1 MIIFKELKLKNFMS
15 YGNDGAEFDLNA
27 SDLILLVG
35 QNGRG
40 KSVLVDAFSYCC
52 FGRPYRKI
60 KIGDVVNRINGKRTL
75 VELTFSKGEKE
86 YTISRGLKP
95 AIFTIRENGNELP
108 MGNASDMQEHLERN
122 ILGFDEKTFKQM
134 VLLGSGYHIPYMKL
148 PLADRRTLI
157 ETLFDLD
164 ILRQMRG
171 IIKEKQG
178 AQKEVLTKYVHEHD
192 IIVARIEQLKNEIA
206 RAKERHASEL
216 QNRKTKIGEVEK
228 EKTELESRLILIQ
241 AQISDLKTE
250 EKTLESK
257 HQELIAEES
266 AYKEELSRFKLAEME
281 MINRLNEEK
290 MQSTNEKTGKLQ
302 YLQVELFDKQST
314 IRAIQTE
321 IEKTISALD
330 QGYNTKRNEIQQ
342 SMTAL
347 RKEIDGLE
355 KRIFFYDG
363 RNKCEVCGS
372 DLTPSFVA
380 GIVDPMKANVQEMAT
395 AIDLHQQQ
403 LIQIE
408 NELEA
413 AKNELKNEEQ
423 EKVQVVEN
431 EISELNQEIGTLKDE
446 LKKLDVDFEEKKRK
460 EVQEHSEKKP
470 VFVHNEELKNAEQQ
484 KTALKTKINGARS
497 EEQALQNKVSEMVG
511 IIHSLSISI
520 MDLDLSKVEDEL
532 QKQRTLLTEN
542 DTKKESVENVIRYL
556 DLCMKLLADD
566 GMVKKTIIAKYLPLL
581 NRKLNEY
588 LALFDAEY
596 TIKID
601 NEFDASI
608 SIRGEGIDYESF
620 SGGERQRIDLAMLF
634 TFMSFSELKAN
645 ISTNLM
651 IFDEVLDS
659 SLDEQ
664 GVDSLFSVLK
674 QKASTGH
681 TIYIISHRPTNYDR
695 FDKVFEITKQQFSSI
710 RRI

>member
-15 YGNDGAEFDLNA
+15 YGNDGVEFDLNA

-75 VELTFSKGEKE
+75 VELTFSKGDKE

-95 AIFTIRENGNELP
+95 AVFIIRENGNELP

-134 VLLGSGYHIPYMKL
+134 VLLGSGYHTPYMKL
-148 PLADRRTLI
+148 PLSDRRMLI

-178 AQKEVLTKYVHEHD
+178 TQKEVLTKYVHEHD

-216 QNRKTKIGEVEK
+216 QNRKTKIAEVEK
-228 EKTELESRLILIQ
+228 EKTELESRLVLIQ
-241 AQISDLKTE
+241 KQIADLTAE
-250 EKTLESK
+250 EIMLESK

-266 AYKEELSRFKLAEME
+266 KYKEELSRFKLTEME

-290 MQSTNEKTGKLQ
+290 MQSTNEKTEKLQ
-302 YLQVELFDKQST
+302 TLQAELFEKQNT
-314 IRAIQTE
+314 IRAIQTKT
-321 IEKTISALD
+321 EKDVSILD
-330 QGYNTKRNEIQQ
+330 AEYTTKRNDIHQN
-342 SMTAL
+342 MTAW
-347 RKEIDGLE
+347 RKEVEGLE
-355 KRIFFYDG
+355 KRISFYDD

-372 DLTPSFVA
+372 DLAPSFVA
-380 GIVDPMKANVQEMAT
+380 GIVDPMKANVQEMTT
-395 AIDLHQQQ
+395 AIDLYEKQ
-403 LIQIE
+403 LFQIK
-408 NELEA
+408 NDFEA
-413 AKNELKNEEQ
+413 AKNEVKKGEQ
-423 EKVQVVEN
+423 EKVQAVEDKV
-431 EISELNQEIGTLKDE
+431 SGLTQEIGTLKNE
-446 LKKLDVDFEEKKRK
+446 LKRIDVEFEEQKRRLI
-460 EVQEHSEKKP
+460 QEHSERKP
-470 VFVHNEELKNAEQQ
+470 VFVHSEDLKSVEQQ
-484 KTALKTKINGARS
+484 KTALKIKINGARS
-497 EEQALQNKVSEMVG
+497 EEQTFQNKASELAGV
-511 IIHSLSISI
+511 IHSLSISI

-532 QKQRTLLTEN
+532 QKQRTSLTEN
-542 DTKKESVENVIRYL
+542 DTKKESVETVIRYL
-556 DLCMKLLADD
+556 DLCMKLLADG

-664 GVDSLFSVLK
+664 GVDTLFSVLK